1 MGGKNRIKCKINNT
15 EFVISA
21 DDDREYIAHICTA
34 VDERIAALEK
44 EHHNLSN
51 SMATVLA
58 ALNYCDELEK
68 EKKVT
73 AELLKRTEECAA
85 AEQKAKESLEGF
97 AVENEQLKE
106 EKQGLHARI
115 EELKAELASVK
126 NAHAG
131 QQHNNQQNR
140 QPGQQRQ
147 PGQRQARPGDSRQRN
162 QNGYY
167 QPGAQ
172 QGVPQQRQPQ
182 QPLPKINYQD
192 NDKISEEYRRED
204 FQDPAT
210 EDEMLSFFDNR

>member
-1 MGGKNRIKCKINNT
+1 MGDKNRIKTKINGS

-21 DDDREYIAHICTA
+21 DEDKAYITHISKLVDDRIAF
-34 VDERIAALEK
+34 LEK

-68 EKKVT
+68 EKKIT
-73 AELLKRTEECAA
+73 SELLKHSEECAA
-85 AEQKAKESLEGF
+85 AAQKAKDDLENF

-106 EKQGLHARI
+106 EKKGLHARI
-115 EELKAELASVK
+115 EELKEELRAARR
-126 NAHAG
+126 NAPAA
-131 QQHNNQQNR
+131 QQQTAR
-140 QPGQQRQ
+140 PQRQ
-147 PGQRQARPGDSRQRN
+147 ERGMNQNQRGVQGYGKGTPQRQFA
-162 QNGYY
+162 
-167 QPGAQ
+167 QPQ
-172 QGVPQQRQPQ
+172 KPQ

-192 NDKISEEYRRED
+192 NDKISDEYRRED

>member
-21 DDDREYIAHICTA
+21 DEDREYIAHICTI

-73 AELLKRTEECAA
+73 AELLKRNEECAA
-85 AEQKAKESLEGF
+85 AEQKAKESLESF

-115 EELKAELASVK
+115 EELKAELTAAK
-126 NAHAG
+126 NAQAG
-131 QQHNNQQNR
+131 QQQQNR
-140 QPGQQRQ
+140 QPGQQKQ
-147 PGQRQARPGDSRQRN
+147 QGQRQARPGDGRQRN
-162 QNGYY
+162 HNGYY

-172 QGVPQQRQPQ
+172 RGTVPQKPQQ

>member
-1 MGGKNRIKCKINNT
+1 MGGKNKIKCKINNT

-21 DDDREYIAHICTA
+21 DEDREYIAHICTI

-73 AELLKRTEECAA
+73 AELLKHNEECAA
-85 AEQKAKESLEGF
+85 AEQKAKESLESF
-97 AVENEQLKE
+97 VVENEQLKE

-115 EELKAELASVK
+115 EELKAELAAAQST
-126 NAHAG
+126 ARPA
-131 QQHNNQQNR
+131 QQKPLQ
-140 QPGQQRQ
+140 QPGQRQ
-147 PGQRQARPGDSRQRN
+147 QQRQARPGDSRQRN
-162 QNGYY
+162 QNGYC

-172 QGVPQQRQPQ
+172 RGAAPLQSQPQ

-192 NDKISEEYRRED
+192 NDKISDEYRRED

>member
-1 MGGKNRIKCKINNT
+1 MGGKNKIKCKINNS

-21 DDDREYIAHICTA
+21 DEDKEYIAHICTM
-34 VDERIAALEK
+34 VDERIATLEK

-73 AELLKRTEECAA
+73 AELLKRSEDSAA
-85 AEQKAKESLEGF
+85 AEKEAKANLESF

-106 EKQGLHARI
+106 EKKGLHARI
-115 EELKAELASVK
+115 EELKAELASAK
-126 NAHAG
+126 NVFAAP
-131 QQHNNQQNR
+131 QQNQ

-147 PGQRQARPGDSRQRN
+147 QRQVHSGDSRQRN
-162 QNGYY
+162 QNGFHHH
-167 QPGAQ
+167 GAQ
-172 QGVPQQRQPQ
+172 RGINPQQQIM
-182 QPLPKINYQD
+182 PKRDYQD
-192 NDKISEEYRRED
+192 NDKISDQYRRED
-204 FQDPAT
+204 VQDNAA

>member
-21 DDDREYIAHICTA
+21 DEDREYIAHICTI

-115 EELKAELASVK
+115 EELKAELTAAQNAARPAQQK
-126 NAHAG
+126 N
-131 QQHNNQQNR
+131 QP

-147 PGQRQARPGDSRQRN
+147 QQRQARPGDSRQRN

-172 QGVPQQRQPQ
+172 RGVPQQRPQQ

>member
-1 MGGKNRIKCKINNT
+1 MGGKNKIKCKINNS

-21 DDDREYIAHICTA
+21 DEDKEYIAHICTM
-34 VDERIAALEK
+34 VDERIATLEK

-73 AELLKRTEECAA
+73 SELLKRSEDSAA
-85 AEQKAKESLEGF
+85 AEKEAKASLESF

-106 EKQGLHARI
+106 EKKGLHARI
-115 EELKAELASVK
+115 EELKAELASAG
-126 NAHAG
+126 NARPAP
-131 QQHNNQQNR
+131 QQNQ

-147 PGQRQARPGDSRQRN
+147 QRQVRPGDSRQRN
-162 QNGYY
+162 QNGCHH
-167 QPGAQ
+167 PGTQ
-172 QGVPQQRQPQ
+172 RGINPQQTQPQ
-182 QPLPKINYQD
+182 QQSLPNKDYQD
-192 NDKISEEYRRED
+192 NGKISDQYRRED
-204 FQDPAT
+204 FQDHAA